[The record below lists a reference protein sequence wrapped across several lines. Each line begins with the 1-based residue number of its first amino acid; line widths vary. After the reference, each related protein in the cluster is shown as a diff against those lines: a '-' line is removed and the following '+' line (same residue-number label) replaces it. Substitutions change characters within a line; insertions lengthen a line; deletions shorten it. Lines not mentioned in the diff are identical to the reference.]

1 MAKKL
6 VSDTILAHLAKF
18 GLSSFFSKFW
28 LCLSLGIMVS
38 YHRLQCQEKPDTPI
52 LRKLSEGQ
60 TDGRTDGPTD
70 ESDFIGRCLTNVE
83 RPTNEKLL
91 PVL

>member
-1 MAKKL
+1 
-6 VSDTILAHLAKF
+6 
-18 GLSSFFSKFW
+18 
-28 LCLSLGIMVS
+28 MVS

-60 TDGRTDGPTD
+60 TDGRTDGRTD

>member
-18 GLSSFFSKFW
+18 G

>member
-1 MAKKL
+1 MAKNL
-6 VSDTILAHLAKF
+6 VSDLILALLTQIQAPKT
-18 GLSSFFSKFW
+18 FFVDW